1 MPSAEEIQQYLH
13 GAWRMMLGKADGL
26 RALDISADGFWN
38 SFFAIVVA
46 LPALI
51 VNWVTIA
58 DSYGDVAANFGDRF
72 AIFIRL
78 AAMDLAAWLLPL
90 AAFAALA
97 RQFKLADRYVH
108 YVVASNWTTAI
119 VAWLMLPPAIL
130 LLFLPD
136 ATDMAWFLSVVIF
149 IASQI
154 FVWRMTNVAI
164 GKGPA
169 TSSAVYGGM
178 FAASVATLLLLQWLL
193 GLT

>member
-1 MPSAEEIQQYLH
+1 MPSAEEIHQYLH

-26 RALDISADGFWN
+26 RELDLSVDGFWN
-38 SFFAIVVA
+38 SFFAIAIA

-58 DSYGDVAANFGDRF
+58 DSYGDLAADFNDRF

-78 AAMDLAAWLLPL
+78 GIIDLAAWLLPL
-90 AAFAALA
+90 AGLAAVA
-97 RQFKLADRYVH
+97 RTVRLADRYVH
-108 YVVASNWTTAI
+108 YVVASNWATAI
-119 VAWLMLPPAIL
+119 VAWLMVPPAAL
-130 LLFLPD
+130 LLILPD
-136 ATDMAWFLSVVIF
+136 ETDLAWFLSIAIF

-164 GKGPA
+164 GKGA
-169 TSSAVYGGM
+169 TIASAVYAGM
-178 FAASVATLLLLQWLL
+178 LVASIVILIALQWLL

>member
-1 MPSAEEIQQYLH
+1 MPSADEIHQYLH

-26 RALDISADGFWN
+26 KELDLSVDGFWN

-46 LPALI
+46 LPALV

-58 DSYGDVAANFGDRF
+58 DSYGELAINFNDRF

-78 AAMDLAAWLLPL
+78 AVIDLAAWLVPL
-90 AAFAALA
+90 AGLAAIA
-97 RQFKLADRYVH
+97 PTVRLADRFVH

-119 VAWLMLPPAIL
+119 IAWLMVPPAAL
-130 LLFLPD
+130 LLVMPD
-136 ATDMAWFLSVVIF
+136 ETDLAWFLSMVIF

-154 FVWRMTNVAI
+154 FVWRMTKVAI
-164 GKGPA
+164 GKGA
-169 TSSAVYGGM
+169 AVAGAVYAGM
-178 FAASVATLLLLQWLL
+178 LAGSIVILIALQWLL

>member
-1 MPSAEEIQQYLH
+1 MPSAEEIHQYLH

-26 RALDISADGFWN
+26 RELDLSVDGFWN
-38 SFFAIVVA
+38 SFFAVAIA

-58 DSYGDVAANFGDRF
+58 DSYGDLAVDFNDRF

-78 AAMDLAAWLLPL
+78 GIIDLAAWLLPL
-90 AAFAALA
+90 AGLAAVA
-97 RQFKLADRYVH
+97 RTVRLADRYVH
-108 YVVASNWTTAI
+108 YVVASNWATAI
-119 VAWLMLPPAIL
+119 VAWLMVPPAAL
-130 LLFLPD
+130 LLILPD
-136 ATDMAWFLSVVIF
+136 ETDLAWFLSIAIF

-164 GKGPA
+164 GKGA
-169 TSSAVYGGM
+169 TIASAVYAGM
-178 FAASVATLLLLQWLL
+178 LVASIVILIALQWLL

>member
-58 DSYGDVAANFGDRF
+58 DSYGDVAADFSDRF

-78 AAMDLAAWLLPL
+78 AVMDLAAWLLPL
-90 AAFAALA
+90 AALAAIA
-97 RQFKLADRYVH
+97 RRVKLADRYVH
-108 YVVASNWTTAI
+108 FVVASNWATAI

-154 FVWRMTNVAI
+154 FVWRMTNAAI
-164 GKGPA
+164 GKGAA
-169 TSSAVYGGM
+169 TASVVYGGM
-178 FAASVATLLLLQWLL
+178 FAASVAILLLLQWLL

>member
-1 MPSAEEIQQYLH
+1 MPSADEIHQYLH

-26 RALDISADGFWN
+26 KELDLSVDGFWN
-38 SFFAIVVA
+38 SFFAIAVA

-58 DSYGDVAANFGDRF
+58 DSYGELAANFNDRF

-78 AAMDLAAWLLPL
+78 GIIDLAAWLLPL
-90 AAFAALA
+90 AGLAAIA
-97 RQFKLADRYVH
+97 RTVRLADRYVH
-108 YVVASNWTTAI
+108 YVVASNWATAI
-119 VAWLMLPPAIL
+119 VAWLMAPPAAL

-136 ATDMAWFLSVVIF
+136 ETDLAWFLSIAIF

-164 GKGPA
+164 GRGAA
-169 TSSAVYGGM
+169 TASAVYGGM
-178 FAASVATLLLLQWLL
+178 LAASIVILLVLQWLL

>member
-1 MPSAEEIQQYLH
+1 MPSAEEIHQYLH

-26 RALDISADGFWN
+26 RELDLSVDGFWN
-38 SFFAIVVA
+38 SFFAVAIA

-58 DSYGDVAANFGDRF
+58 DSYGDLAVDFNDRF

-78 AAMDLAAWLLPL
+78 GIIDLAAWLLPL
-90 AAFAALA
+90 AGLAAVA
-97 RQFKLADRYVH
+97 RTVRLADRYVH
-108 YVVASNWTTAI
+108 YVVASNWATAI
-119 VAWLMLPPAIL
+119 VAWLMVPPAAL
-130 LLFLPD
+130 LLILPD
-136 ATDMAWFLSVVIF
+136 ETDLAWFLSIAIF

-164 GKGPA
+164 GKGA
-169 TSSAVYGGM
+169 TIASAVYAGM
-178 FAASVATLLLLQWLL
+178 LVASIVVLIALQWLL

>member
-13 GAWRMMLGKADGL
+13 GAWRMMLGKPDGL
-26 RALDISADGFWN
+26 RALDISVDGFWN

-58 DSYGDVAANFGDRF
+58 DSYDVAETFGDRF

-78 AAMDLAAWLLPL
+78 AVIDFAAWLLPL
-90 AAFAALA
+90 AGLA
-97 RQFKLADRYVH
+97 VIARRARLADRYVH
-108 YVVASNWTTAI
+108 YVVASNWATAI
-119 VAWLMLPPAIL
+119 IAWLMLPPAVL

-136 ATDMAWFLSVVIF
+136 QTDMAWFLSVAIF

-154 FVWRMTNVAI
+154 FV
-164 GKGPA
+164 
-169 TSSAVYGGM
+169 
-178 FAASVATLLLLQWLL
+178 
-193 GLT
+193 

>member
-26 RALDISADGFWN
+26 RALDISVDGFWN

-58 DSYGDVAANFGDRF
+58 DSYDVAETFGDRF

-78 AAMDLAAWLLPL
+78 AVIDFAAWLLPL
-90 AAFAALA
+90 AGLA
-97 RQFKLADRYVH
+97 VIARRARLADRYVH
-108 YVVASNWTTAI
+108 YVVASNWATAI
-119 VAWLMLPPAIL
+119 IAWLMLPPAVL

-136 ATDMAWFLSVVIF
+136 QTDMAWFLSVAIF

-154 FVWRMTNVAI
+154 FVWRLTNVAI
-164 GKGPA
+164 GRGA
-169 TSSAVYGGM
+169 TTASAVYAGM
-178 FAASVATLLLLQWLL
+178 FAASVAILLVLQWLL

>member
-26 RALDISADGFWN
+26 KELDLSVDGFWN

-58 DSYGDVAANFGDRF
+58 DSYGDLAVDFNDRF

-78 AAMDLAAWLLPL
+78 GIIDLAAWLVPL
-90 AAFAALA
+90 AGLAAIAPTVRLA
-97 RQFKLADRYVH
+97 GRYVH

-119 VAWLMLPPAIL
+119 VAWLMVPPAAL
-130 LLFLPD
+130 LLILPD
-136 ATDMAWFLSVVIF
+136 ETALAWFLSMVIF
-149 IASQI
+149 IAAQI

-164 GKGPA
+164 GKGA
-169 TSSAVYGGM
+169 AIASAVYAGM
-178 FAASVATLLLLQWLL
+178 LAGSILILIALQWLL

>member
-1 MPSAEEIQQYLH
+1 MPSAEEIHQYLH
-13 GAWRMMLGKADGL
+13 GAWRTMLGRTDGL
-26 RALDISADGFWN
+26 HELDLTVDGFWN

-58 DSYGDVAANFGDRF
+58 DSYGDVAVDFEDRF

-78 AAMDLAAWLLPL
+78 AVIDLVAWLLPL
-90 AAFAALA
+90 AGLALVA
-97 RQFKLADRYVH
+97 PRLRLADRYVH

-119 VAWLMLPPAIL
+119 IAWLMLPPAIL

-136 ATDMAWFLSVVIF
+136 QTDMAWFLSLAIF

-164 GKGPA
+164 GRGAA
-169 TSSAVYGGM
+169 TASAVYAGM
-178 FAASVATLLLLQWLL
+178 FAASIAILIVLQWLL

>member
-26 RALDISADGFWN
+26 RALDISVDGFWN

-58 DSYGDVAANFGDRF
+58 DSYDVAETFGDRF

-78 AAMDLAAWLLPL
+78 AVIDFAAWLLPL
-90 AAFAALA
+90 AGLA
-97 RQFKLADRYVH
+97 VIARRVRVADRYVH
-108 YVVASNWTTAI
+108 YVVASNWATAI
-119 VAWLMLPPAIL
+119 IAWLMLPPAVL

-136 ATDMAWFLSVVIF
+136 QTDMAWFLSVAIF

-154 FVWRMTNVAI
+154 FVWRLTNVAI
-164 GKGPA
+164 GRGA
-169 TSSAVYGGM
+169 TTASAVYAGM
-178 FAASVATLLLLQWLL
+178 FAASVAILLVLQWLL

>member
-1 MPSAEEIQQYLH
+1 MPSADEIHQYLH

-26 RALDISADGFWN
+26 KELDLSVDGFWN
-38 SFFAIVVA
+38 SFFAIAVA

-58 DSYGDVAANFGDRF
+58 DSYGELAANFNDRF

-78 AAMDLAAWLLPL
+78 GIIDLAAWLVPL
-90 AAFAALA
+90 AGLAAIA
-97 RQFKLADRYVH
+97 RTVRLADRYVH
-108 YVVASNWTTAI
+108 YVVASNWATAI
-119 VAWLMLPPAIL
+119 VAWLMAPPAAL

-136 ATDMAWFLSVVIF
+136 ETDLAWFLSIAIF

-164 GKGPA
+164 GRGAA
-169 TSSAVYGGM
+169 TASAVYGGM
-178 FAASVATLLLLQWLL
+178 LAASIVILLVLQWLL

>member
-26 RALDISADGFWN
+26 RALDISVDGFWN

-58 DSYGDVAANFGDRF
+58 DSYDVAETFGDRI

-78 AAMDLAAWLLPL
+78 AVIDVAAWLLPL
-90 AAFAALA
+90 AGLA
-97 RQFKLADRYVH
+97 VIARRARLADRYVH
-108 YVVASNWTTAI
+108 YVVASNWATAI
-119 VAWLMLPPAIL
+119 IAWLMLPPAVL

-136 ATDMAWFLSVVIF
+136 QTDMAWFLSVAIF

-154 FVWRMTNVAI
+154 FVWRLTNVAI
-164 GKGPA
+164 GRGA
-169 TSSAVYGGM
+169 TTASAVYAGM
-178 FAASVATLLLLQWLL
+178 FAASVAILLVLQWLL